1 MTAAPIRH
9 KLDFVQ
15 VPPPRQPRAV
25 QQDSA
30 PRPVPAQTER
40 DEEMQAAARK
50 RLAAISKWLD
60 TSTRCVLRADDAACP
75 GATYNQ
81 ESDEEEEEDNENGNG
96 RLKGTYCSLCVQAET
111 LTTSTAVPPPS
122 RTYGRQADA
131 DAAKPSATQP
141 KPGSS
146 RSKPNTAQPKSS
158 TSRPEGAEPPRTP
171 EQSKSLPWAAASA
184 LS

>member
-60 TSTRCVLRADDAACP
+60 TSTRCVLHADGAACP

-81 ESDEEEEEDNENGNG
+81 ESDEEEEGDDENGNG
-96 RLKGTYCSLCVQAET
+96 RLKGAYC
-111 LTTSTAVPPPS
+111 
-122 RTYGRQADA
+122 
-131 DAAKPSATQP
+131 
-141 KPGSS
+141 
-146 RSKPNTAQPKSS
+146 
-158 TSRPEGAEPPRTP
+158 
-171 EQSKSLPWAAASA
+171 
-184 LS
+184 